1 MRQRRVAQLLVYL
14 RPNNQSNSNLT
25 LPTHSHNVREIEVF
39 FGPPADRK
47 VRREHVVIIWYPV
60 LPRPLLTLTPSTSHQ
75 AVLGALQPARSH
87 LDFER

>member
-1 MRQRRVAQLLVYL
+1 VRQRRVAQLLVYL

-60 LPRPLLTLTPSTSHQ
+60 LPRPI
-75 AVLGALQPARSH
+75 H
-87 LDFER
+87 LFFHSDYRAFDRVPIRPP